1 VVPAI
6 TIAVH
11 HSCVTASLA
20 IATPRLRGTTQRRV
34 FRDPHV
40 LLGIAIATSA
50 AVIEAIAS
58 PDSIAEVA
66 ASGLAYV
73 AFQIFLSRIS
83 GRKPRAALRL
93 LIAVVFV
100 AGLGLVVG
108 PDQGMP
114 LGALNLAIVAMAA
127 AYGRREGLLVGVAA
141 CTLMV
146 TPVILGVIP
155 IENLLARGPAVLA
168 TMILL
173 AIGTRQTVGAMEQA
187 VARARTSIRRER
199 RRARQMAGVE
209 AVGRLLALD
218 PSGISLERAMDVL
231 VERFGYSL
239 VSIYLKD
246 DDGSLVLGAQRG
258 YDRVVERFDGTV
270 GVVGRVMR
278 TGVVQHVPD
287 VRKDPDYRS
296 ANEDVLSELSA
307 PLFAGGDLIG
317 VINLE
322 DPRVDGLDDT
332 DRTTLVLVAERLA
345 GAIALG
351 RDRQALTERAER
363 FTALSDF
370 ARRINSSLDPR
381 EAYPIMC
388 EAIPAVIAADVVVL
402 TLMDAAM
409 GDYRIAAMSGP
420 DQQFVGRSL
429 PEGEGTAGVAI
440 AERRLVVDDHLEPER
455 YASTL
460 RSGSV
465 QPTVATLAVPLL
477 RDTEVLGA
485 ITLARLDLAK
495 PFSMLDREVAPI
507 VAGQVAL
514 AIANARLHT
523 QVADAAIR
531 DPLTGLANRR
541 HLDAALERLAAS
553 RERLAPE
560 DRRPLSAILFDL
572 DHFGAFNKRHGL
584 KVGDTVLRTF
594 GSMLSSRFRAS
605 DIVARYG
612 GEEFL
617 VILDGASLDEAR
629 RAAEDLRVAFA
640 ATPIEA
646 PTGRLA
652 ATVSAGC
659 SALGPGAAS
668 VGMLLEVA
676 DVALQ
681 MAKRSGRN
689 QVVAA

>member
-1 VVPAI
+1 M
-6 TIAVH
+6 
-11 HSCVTASLA
+11 TASLA
-20 IATPRLRGTTQRRV
+20 IATPRLRGLTQRRG
-34 FRDPHV
+34 FSDPHV

-50 AVIEAIAS
+50 AVIEAISS
-58 PDSIAEVA
+58 PDSIAEVTL
-66 ASGLAYV
+66 SGLAYV
-73 AFQIFLSRIS
+73 ALQIVLARIS

-93 LIAVVFV
+93 LIAVAFV

-141 CTLMV
+141 CTLMI
-146 TPVILGVIP
+146 TPVFLGVIP

-187 VARARTSIRRER
+187 VARARASIRRER
-199 RRARQMAGVE
+199 RRARQLAGVE
-209 AVGRLLALD
+209 AVGRLLAHD

-239 VSIYLKD
+239 VSIYLMD

-278 TGVVQHVPD
+278 TGAVQHVPD

-296 ANEDVLSELSA
+296 ANDDVMSELSA

-322 DPRVDGLDDT
+322 DPRVDGLDET
-332 DRTTLVLVAERLA
+332 DRSTLVLVAERLA

-381 EAYPIMC
+381 EAYPIIC
-388 EAIPAVIAADVVVL
+388 EAIPAVIPADAAVL
-402 TLMDAAM
+402 TLLDAAM
-409 GDYRIAAMSGP
+409 GDYRIAALSGP
-420 DQQFVGRSL
+420 EQQFVGRSVPL
-429 PEGEGTAGVAI
+429 GEGAAGVAI

-455 YASTL
+455 IASSL
-460 RSGSV
+460 RAAV
-465 QPTVATLAVPLL
+465 QAPIATLAVPLL

-485 ITLARLDLAK
+485 ITLVRMDLTK

-541 HLDAALERLAAS
+541 HLDASLERLAAS

-584 KVGDTVLRTF
+584 KVGDNVLRTF